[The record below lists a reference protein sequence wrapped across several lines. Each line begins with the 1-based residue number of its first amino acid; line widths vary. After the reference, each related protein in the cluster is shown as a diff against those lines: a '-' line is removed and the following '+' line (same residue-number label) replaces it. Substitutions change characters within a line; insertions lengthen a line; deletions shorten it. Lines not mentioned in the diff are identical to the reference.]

1 MSDMLIVGLNF
12 EDFVVRMARFHG
24 YVTFFNIAD
33 Q

>member
-1 MSDMLIVGLNF
+1 MLIGDLNF
-12 EDFVVRMARFHG
+12 EDFVVRMAEFHG